1 MEKRKFVLDMWEGRD
16 ASVESLVLV
25 DVCSASSGARGKI
38 TQGSQL
44 ELLRVEDA
52 GAASNGLARDWS
64 SEKPKNPPKQGERI
78 FALLCFRHCRELFS

>member
-1 MEKRKFVLDMWEGRD
+1 MLDMWEGRD

-64 SEKPKNPPKQGERI
+64 REKPENPPARQKI
-78 FALLCFRHCRELFS
+78 LCFASALLRFRHCRERFS